1 MTPKLKAIRRQHQQQ
16 PQLECKKQKP
26 ASTAGF
32 FFGEIM
38 NTEDKL
44 LISKIEDK
52 ARQCSENSMITN
64 SDFLDMHQKSV
75 AAGLRL
81 PYPDVKMIFWGG
93 FEDAER
99 TVAVFLPDY
108 IDAQSEGELFSHF
121 AEFTDDDPLTV
132 IELTKDRF
140 SPALSHRD
148 YLGALMGLGIRR
160 EMTGDIIVSE
170 NGCKMAVLSKIAP
183 FILENLGK
191 AGRGT
196 LTGRILSVSDA
207 RQGTKAVGVPDSFT
221 VSSMRLD
228 SVVKNAF
235 GVSRGDAADA
245 IEGGVVFVNDLECTK
260 PDRKIRSG
268 DKIVFRRKGRI
279 IVEDCSGVSK
289 KGRIIVNIIRN
300 V

>member
-1 MTPKLKAIRRQHQQQ
+1 
-16 PQLECKKQKP
+16 
-26 ASTAGF
+26 
-32 FFGEIM
+32 M
-38 NTEDKL
+38 NNEDKL

-52 ARQCSENSMITN
+52 VRRCSENSMIT
-64 SDFLDMHQKSV
+64 STDFLDMHQKSV
-75 AAGLRL
+75 AASLRL
-81 PYPDVKMIFWGG
+81 PYPDVRMVFYGG
-93 FEDAER
+93 FDGAER

-108 IDAQSEGELFSHF
+108 IEGELAAHFS
-121 AEFTDDDPLTV
+121 AVPEDDPITV
-132 IELTKDRF
+132 IELTKDKF

-170 NGCKMAVLSKIAP
+170 NGCRMAVLSKMAP

-196 LTGRILSVSDA
+196 LKGRILAPSEVGE
-207 RQGTKAVGVPDSFT
+207 GTKAAGIPDSFT

-235 GVSRGDAADA
+235 SVSRGVAAEA
-245 IEGGVVFVNDLECTK
+245 IEGGIVFVNDIECVK
-260 PDRKIRSG
+260 SDRKIVPG

-279 IVEDCSGVSK
+279 IVGDCSGISK
-289 KGRIIVNIIRN
+289 KGRIIVNIIKFT
-300 V
+300 

>member
-1 MTPKLKAIRRQHQQQ
+1 
-16 PQLECKKQKP
+16 
-26 ASTAGF
+26 
-32 FFGEIM
+32 M

-75 AAGLRL
+75 AAAVRM
-81 PYPDVKMIFWGG
+81 PYPDIRMIFYGG

-108 IDAQSEGELFSHF
+108 IDAKTEEELSAYF
-121 AEFTDDDPLTV
+121 AETEDDPLTV
-132 IELTKDRF
+132 IELKKDKF
-140 SPALSHRD
+140 SPTLSHRD

-170 NGCKMAVLSKIAP
+170 NGCKMAVLSKMAP

-196 LTGRILSVSDA
+196 LTGRLLAPSEA
-207 RQGTKAVGVPDSFT
+207 REGTKASGIPDSFT

-228 SVVKNAF
+228 SIVKNAF
-235 GVSRGDAADA
+235 RLSRGDAAEA
-245 IEGGVVFVNDLECTK
+245 IESGVVFVNDIECTK
-260 PDRKIRSG
+260 PDRKILSG

-279 IVEDCSGVSK
+279 IVEDCSSVSK
-289 KGRIIVNIIRN
+289 KGRIIVEIIRYL
-300 V
+300 

>member
-1 MTPKLKAIRRQHQQQ
+1 
-16 PQLECKKQKP
+16 
-26 ASTAGF
+26 
-32 FFGEIM
+32 M

-75 AAGLRL
+75 AAGLRI
-81 PYPDVKMIFWGG
+81 PYPDVKMIFYGG

-99 TVAVFLPDY
+99 TAAVMLPDY
-108 IDAQSEGELFSHF
+108 IDAKNEEELFAHF
-121 AEFTDDDPLTV
+121 ARFPEDDPLSV
-132 IELTKDRF
+132 IELTKDKF

-148 YLGALMGLGIRR
+148 YLGALMALGIRR
-160 EMTGDIIVSE
+160 EMTGDIIVYE

-196 LTGRILSVSDA
+196 LTGRILAPSEA
-207 RQGTKAVGVPDSFT
+207 RQGAKAAGIPDSFT
-221 VSSMRLD
+221 VSSIRLD

-235 GVSRGDAADA
+235 QISRGDAAEA
-245 IEGGVVFVNDLECTK
+245 IESGVVFVNDLECTK
-260 PDRKIRSG
+260 PDKKISSG

-279 IVEDCSGVSK
+279 IVEDCSSVSK
-289 KGRIIVNIIRN
+289 KGRIIVCILRYK
-300 V
+300 